1 MNNNQLKNVLK
12 LAVNLSMRENK
23 DIIPLLQKAF
33 QIIEINEL
41 KQKNKLKKKKENAK
55 EDPKNTKGNLK
66 TIDDLIKKESDFL
79 NKKIEKNSTSTPNSI
94 LLD

>member
-33 QIIEINEL
+33 QINEL
-41 KQKNKLKKKKENAK
+41 KQKNKLKKKKESAK

-66 TIDDLIKKESDFL
+66 TIDELIKKESDFL
-79 NKKIEKNSTSTPNSI
+79 NKKIEKNSTSTPNNI